1 MRAMIFDNK
10 EYKVFD
16 IDDESLG
23 LAKSQELKQIIENEL
38 KSGINNIAFDFN
50 KLNSINSAGL
60 GILIGILNKI
70 KLSNGSLRLMN
81 INDRIMNIFKITK
94 LDQIFDIS
102 S

>member
-1 MRAMIFDNK
+1 MIIDNK

>member
-1 MRAMIFDNK
+1 MIIDNK

-16 IDDESLG
+16 INDESLG
-23 LAKSQELKQIIENEL
+23 LAKSQELKQIIENDL

-94 LDQIFDIS
+94 LDQIFEIS